1 MTETFDISGPDGTRM
16 ARETKATPTTAA
28 PTLTPAVASVPAPVP
43 APAPKTASE
52 PVIAPTP
59 AGPADGPA
67 ARDASARR
75 APLAWKPVALITGL
89 AAVVHLAVIARYGWF
104 GDEFYYVICGRHP
117 AWGYVD
123 QPPLTPMLA
132 RLAAAIPLDNGLVP
146 LRILAVLA
154 QAGCIVLA
162 ALLAAEFGGRRR
174 AQTIAAAAIAACPVF
189 VGSSLLFGTTVMDQL
204 FWAAVFVL
212 VARAL
217 RLGTTRAWLCA
228 GLVAGIGLENKDT
241 IAVML
246 LGIAAGLAL
255 FRRDVLRTRGPWLAG
270 VLAVLIALPNVVW
283 DAQHNWDNLNM
294 DKQLSKKEG
303 GVLGSLAQL
312 PQLPLLLTGLLLI
325 GLWWIGARYLRSAPQ
340 QGNRWVLVVA
350 VVAVVLFTLGG
361 GKPYYAGPAV
371 MGLFAAGAVRVEA
384 LDTRRGRRDWPVL
397 LSITAVS
404 SVLLSLPVL
413 PVSAANA
420 VRSINANMIDTYG
433 WPQFVDQAAQAAE
446 QLPPGAPIFTSSYE
460 EAGALTILGPA
471 AGIDR
476 PIYSGHNNY
485 TLWGP
490 PAGSSPTVLVVE
502 SATVAQLHQFWGK
515 VTEVGPYTLP
525 DGLKNQEIT
534 RGVDFYICQDPRGTW
549 AQMWPDLKHFD

>member
-1 MTETFDISGPDGTRM
+1 VV
-16 ARETKATPTTAA
+16 REAEAIPTA
-28 PTLTPAVASVPAPVP
+28 
-43 APAPKTASE
+43 
-52 PVIAPTP
+52 
-59 AGPADGPA
+59 AGPADGPPA
-67 ARDASARR
+67 AGRR
-75 APLAWKPVALITGL
+75 APLAWKPVGLIAALSS
-89 AAVVHLAVIARYGWF
+89 VVHLAVATRYGWF

-132 RLAAAIPLDNGLVP
+132 RLAAAIPLDNGLLP
-146 LRILAVLA
+146 LRILAILA
-154 QAGCIVLA
+154 QAGCIVLTA
-162 ALLAAEFGGRRR
+162 VLAAEFGGRRR
-174 AQTIAAAAIAACPVF
+174 AQMIAAAAIAACPVF
-189 VGSSLLFGTTVMDQL
+189 IASSLLFGTTVMDQL
-204 FWAAVFVL
+204 VWAALFVL

-217 RLGTTRAWLCA
+217 RLGTTRSWLCA

-241 IAVML
+241 VAFML

-255 FRRDVLRTRGPWLAG
+255 FRREVLRTRGPWLAAG
-270 VLAVLIALPNVVW
+270 LAVLIALPNVVW
-283 DAQHNWDNLNM
+283 DAQHDWVNLSM
-294 DKQLSKKEG
+294 DKQLSHEQG

-312 PQLPLLLTGLLLI
+312 PQLPLLEAGLLLI
-325 GLWWIGARYLRSAPQ
+325 GLWWIGARHLSSAQ
-340 QGNRWVLVVA
+340 QRGDRWVLAVA

-361 GKPYYAGPAV
+361 GKPYYPAPAV
-371 MGLFAAGAVRVEA
+371 VGLFAAGAVRIEA
-384 LDTRRGRRDWPVL
+384 VDTGRGRREWPRL
-397 LSITAVS
+397 LGVSAVS
-404 SVLLSLPVL
+404 SLLLALPIL

-420 VRSINANMIDTYG
+420 LRPVDPNLMNTYG
-433 WPQFVDQAAQAAE
+433 WPQFVDQAAQAAQ

-502 SATVAQLHQFWGK
+502 SATAAQLHHFWGE
-515 VTEVGPYTLP
+515 VTEVAPYTLP
-525 DGLKNQEIT
+525 DGLKNQEVT
-534 RGVDFYICQDPRGTW
+534 RGVKFFICRDPRGTW